1 MGWKWSDLFGGSVLE
16 PGETID
22 IRIELNNDGS
32 TDALSV
38 SGTITCASP
47 FVDIIDGFWHM
58 GDSKLWRLF
67 HEWR

>member
-1 MGWKWSDLFGGSVLE
+1 MVGSFGASVLE

-38 SGTITCASP
+38 R
-47 FVDIIDGFWHM
+47 V
-58 GDSKLWRLF
+58 RLPARA
-67 HEWR
+67 HL

>member
-1 MGWKWSDLFGGSVLE
+1 MVGSFGGSVLE

-47 FVDIIDGFWHM
+47 FVDIIDGSAH
-58 GDSKLWRLF
+58 GQQLTLVALP
-67 HEWR
+67 